1 MDKETLDSWFVSDVL
16 SLESGLTRFLWRRMR
31 RDDDVADLRQEVY
44 ARVYEAAASHGCPTN
59 VQAFMLTAARNL
71 LIDRARRQRVVSMD
85 YVADLESI
93 EITADLLA
101 TDRQMTARLELRRLQ
116 AALAELP
123 PRCREVVRLRKIE
136 QLPQREVA
144 RQMGIT
150 EDTVERQLSKGVRIL
165 ADRLFNAELRVEQAS
180 DSQAR
185 QRGDRRDTH

>member
-16 SLESGLTRFLWRRMR
+16 SLEGALTRFLWRRMR
-31 RDDDVADLRQEVY
+31 REDDVADLRQEIY
-44 ARVYEAAASHGCPTN
+44 ARVYEAAAKQGRPVN
-59 VQAFMLTAARNL
+59 VQAFILTAARNL
-71 LIDRARRQRVVSMD
+71 MIDRARRQRVVSMD

-93 EITADLLA
+93 EIRDDLLA

-123 PRCREVVRLRKIE
+123 PRCREVVQLRKIE

-144 RQMGIT
+144 RRMGIT

-165 ADRLFNAELRVEQAS
+165 ADRLFNAERLPEQTSSAR
-180 DSQAR
+180 AR
-185 QRGDRRDTH
+185 QGTNRRDTH

>member
-1 MDKETLDSWFVSDVL
+1 
-16 SLESGLTRFLWRRMR
+16 
-31 RDDDVADLRQEVY
+31 
-44 ARVYEAAASHGCPTN
+44 
-59 VQAFMLTAARNL
+59 
-71 LIDRARRQRVVSMD
+71 MD

-93 EITADLLA
+93 EITDDLLA

-165 ADRLFNAELRVEQAS
+165 ADRLFNAELPAEQAFN
-180 DSQAR
+180 SQAR
-185 QRGDRRDTH
+185 QRGNRRDTH